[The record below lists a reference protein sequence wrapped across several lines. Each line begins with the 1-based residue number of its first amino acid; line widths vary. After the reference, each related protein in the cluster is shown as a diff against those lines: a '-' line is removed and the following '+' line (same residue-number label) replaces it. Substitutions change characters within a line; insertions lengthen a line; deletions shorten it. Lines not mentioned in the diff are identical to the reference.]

1 MVIADFSSSF
11 LSPENAQENDII
23 VIIGKPREET
33 KISQAGTPYVKVNI
47 PVEINGKEKTYS
59 PSRDTGKR
67 FVEAWGKEMDNWL
80 AHKATIKIIQVKGKP
95 QIEAYPLQ

>member
-33 KISQAGTPYVKVNI
+33 KI
-47 PVEINGKEKTYS
+47 
-59 PSRDTGKR
+59 
-67 FVEAWGKEMDNWL
+67 
-80 AHKATIKIIQVKGKP
+80 
-95 QIEAYPLQ
+95 